1 MIADRQKS
9 EQVKR
14 DRFMTFE
21 EYKKKYSLQL
31 TDQQDR
37 AVQAVD
43 GPVLVLAV
51 PGAGKTTVLVA
62 RLGYMLLCRGI
73 RPEEILTVTYTVAA
87 TRDMR
92 RRFERMFGEI
102 CPGAERLEFRT
113 INGICARVIA
123 EYGRKI
129 GKEPFALQTDEG
141 EIQRLLRGLYIEEAK
156 AYPTESE
163 TADLRSRVSYI
174 KNMQFSGRELEELD
188 EEAGYPLSEIYR
200 RYCSAMKQQG
210 LMDYDD
216 QMVYAL
222 TILTRCPELL
232 QEYRERY
239 QYLCVDEAQD
249 TSKIQHRILKLLAG
263 NGNLFMVGD
272 EDQSIYG
279 FRAAYPEA
287 LLSFEQDHSGAKIL
301 LMERNFR
308 SDAAIVKAANQLIQK
323 NTLRHPK
330 RMIPV
335 REQES
340 RVRIFS
346 VKKREDQYAYLAEQ
360 ARECVPGQME
370 EKRQE
375 TTAVLYR
382 NNESA
387 VPLIDR
393 LEREGIPYNVRSADL
408 SFFTSRVIYDV
419 IGIYHFLQN
428 PGDTGLF
435 LQIYYKLNLYVS
447 KKAAEE
453 VCSRVRSKAL
463 QKTEEAQRAEQGRAE
478 KVQKAEAKVL
488 AETEKTQGK
497 SWAVSR
503 KNVQTAVNGVPDQ
516 MDILTAL
523 VRDPGTPEYVR
534 KAVRE
539 VRRYADRILHG
550 PALTALQLIDGPLG
564 YGAYLERMGLGR
576 GRLDLLEV
584 LAESEPSI
592 ESLLARMDALQT
604 TIREKEYDPQCGFL
618 LSTIHASKGL
628 EYDRVFLMDVG
639 DGVFPGVL
647 PPEQAGNSGSTAGRR
662 NAHRPYSGES
672 RDSSMP
678 GTVPP
683 QDTKR
688 QAELSA
694 FEEERRIFYVGI
706 TRARNELTILKL
718 PQGSEFANE
727 LLPQASSRGRKTKEP
742 VRQRIATGRNP
753 SDHGRHRTPAEKNG
767 FGHDRYGLARYS
779 EKADRKEPDP
789 LVVREF
795 CEQVREGHRRVIHAR
810 YGSGDILKLDEKKKR
825 IMIQFDDGMQRKLD
839 LAIAVG
845 TGLLELRR

>member
-1 MIADRQKS
+1 
-9 EQVKR
+9 
-14 DRFMTFE
+14 MTFE
-21 EYKKKYSLQL
+21 EYKKQYSLQL

-62 RLGYMLLCRGI
+62 RLGYMLLCCGI

-92 RRFERMFGEI
+92 RRFERMFGEV

-123 EYGRKI
+123 EYGKRI
-129 GKEPFALQTDEG
+129 WKEPFALQTDEG
-141 EIQRLLRGLYIEEAK
+141 EIQRLLRGLYIEETK
-156 AYPTESE
+156 TYPTESE

-174 KNMQFSGRELEELD
+174 KNMQLSGRELEELD
-188 EEAGYPLSEIYR
+188 EEAGYPLSAIYR

-210 LMDYDD
+210 RMDYDD

-239 QYLCVDEAQD
+239 RYLCVDEAQD
-249 TSKIQHRILKLLAG
+249 TSKIQHRILKLLSG

-279 FRAAYPEA
+279 FRAAWPEA
-287 LLSFEQDHSGAKIL
+287 LLSFEQDHPGAKVL

-323 NTLRHPK
+323 NRLRHPK
-330 RMIPV
+330 CMIPV
-335 REQES
+335 REQKS

-346 VKKREDQYAYLAEQ
+346 VKKREDQYAYLVEQ
-360 ARECVPGQME
+360 ARACIPGQAE
-370 EKRQE
+370 EEAQHPH

-419 IGIYHFLQN
+419 IGIYRFLQN
-428 PGDTGLF
+428 PGDTALF

-447 KKAAEE
+447 KRAAEE
-453 VCSRVRSKAL
+453 VCRKIKFESDIDMSLSNSSIGADASGKTAAL
-463 QKTEEAQRAEQGRAE
+463 EACR
-478 KVQKAEAKVL
+478 
-488 AETEKTQGK
+488 
-497 SWAVSR
+497 
-503 KNVQTAVNGVPDQ
+503 NVQTSETGTRLMGGERQENSGISQNVKAQDGKDGTANQ
-516 MDILTAL
+516 RNILASL
-523 VRDPGTPEYVR
+523 LRQPGMPEYVR

-539 VRRYADRILHG
+539 VRRHAERILHG

-576 GRLDLLEV
+576 GKLDLLEV
-584 LAESEPSI
+584 LAESEPSM
-592 ESLLARMDALQT
+592 ESLLRRMDVLQT
-604 TIREKEYDPQCGFL
+604 TIREKDYDPQCGFL

-647 PPEQAGNSGSTAGRR
+647 PPEQMGQGRGRTAGPG
-662 NAHRPYSGES
+662 AASRPYSSGKGENGKCS
-672 RDSSMP
+672 FQG
-678 GTVPP
+678 GTQV
-683 QDTKR
+683 QSAK
-688 QAELSA
+688 QKAELSV

-718 PQGSEFANE
+718 PQGSVFADE
-727 LLPQASSRGRKTKEP
+727 LLPKVSSRGRGKEP
-742 VRQRIATGRNP
+742 VGK
-753 SDHGRHRTPAEKNG
+753 KN
-767 FGHDRYGLARYS
+767 A
-779 EKADRKEPDP
+779 ARKEPDA
-789 LVVREF
+789 LVIREF
-795 CEQVREGHRRVIHAR
+795 CEKVRGGHRRVIHAR

-845 TGLLELRR
+845 TGLLELRRQS

>member
-1 MIADRQKS
+1 
-9 EQVKR
+9 
-14 DRFMTFE
+14 MTFE
-21 EYKKKYSLQL
+21 EYKKQYSLQL

-62 RLGYMLLCRGI
+62 RLGYMLLCLGI

-92 RRFERMFGEI
+92 RRFDKMFGGT

-123 EYGRKI
+123 EYGRRI

-141 EIQRLLRGLYIEEAK
+141 EIQRLLRNLYIEEAK
-156 AYPTESE
+156 TYPTESE

-174 KNMQFSGRELEELD
+174 KNMQLSGRELEELD
-188 EEAGYPLSEIYR
+188 EEAGYPLSAIYR

-210 LMDYDD
+210 RMDYDD

-239 QYLCVDEAQD
+239 RYLCVDEAQD
-249 TSKIQHRILKLLAG
+249 TSKIQHRILKLLSG

-279 FRAAYPEA
+279 FRAAWPEA
-287 LLSFEQDHSGAKIL
+287 LLSFEQDHPGAKVL

-323 NTLRHPK
+323 NLLRHPK

-335 REQES
+335 RDQKS

-346 VKKREDQYAYLAEQ
+346 VKKREDQYNYLVEQ
-360 ARECVPGQME
+360 ARACMPDRTAE
-370 EKRQE
+370 EEQRSNGPRKEERRE

-428 PGDTGLF
+428 PGDTALF
-435 LQIYYKLNLYVS
+435 LQIYYKLNLYVP
-447 KKAAEE
+447 KKTAEE
-453 VCSRVRSKAL
+453 ICSRVRSEALQGTGEKTAAL
-463 QKTEEAQRAEQGRAE
+463 QKSDGRQEAETGTFAEQIKSVPQGGKTSGGKEKAADRA
-478 KVQKAEAKVL
+478 
-488 AETEKTQGK
+488 
-497 SWAVSR
+497 
-503 KNVQTAVNGVPDQ
+503 
-516 MDILTAL
+516 DILTAL
-523 VRDPGTPEYVR
+523 LRQPGVPEYVR

-550 PALTALQLIDGPLG
+550 PALTALQLMDGPLG

-576 GRLDLLEV
+576 GKLDLLEV
-584 LAESEPSI
+584 LAESEPSM
-592 ESLLARMDALQT
+592 ESLLKRMNVLQA
-604 TIREKEYDPQCGFL
+604 TIREKDYDPQCGFL

-639 DGVFPGVL
+639 DGVFPGAL
-647 PPEQAGNSGSTAGRR
+647 PPGQMGQGGCRTVGPGAAS
-662 NAHRPYSGES
+662 RPYSSGKGENGKCAFRGRAQVQS
-672 RDSSMP
+672 AKQR
-678 GTVPP
+678 
-683 QDTKR
+683 
-688 QAELSA
+688 AEVAA

-718 PQGSEFANE
+718 PQGSVFADE
-727 LLPQASSRGRKTKEP
+727 LLPQPSSNGLGTRELVRNRNAAGQKRSGYESHRVP
-742 VRQRIATGRNP
+742 VP
-753 SDHGRHRTPAEKNG
+753 KNG
-767 FGHDRYGLARYS
+767 CGQDRYGSARYS
-779 EKADRKEPDP
+779 GNADRKEPDP

-795 CEQVREGHRRVIHAR
+795 CEKVRAGHRRVIHAR
-810 YGSGDILKLDEKKKR
+810 YGSGDVRKLDEKKKR

-839 LAIAVG
+839 LVIAVG